1 MTPVFTSLN
10 LHEIH
15 HFRNLL
21 AAEGIET
28 FIRNEMLSRL
38 AGEVPFTECAPQL
51 CVLNDADG
59 PAAERVLAEFRR
71 GVPKGPSWV
80 CAQCGEQSERQF
92 SACWQCGNHRPV

>member
-51 CVLNDADG
+51 CVLSDTDRQAVERLL
-59 PAAERVLAEFRR
+59 AAFRC
-71 GVPKGPSWV
+71 GVKGGPSYI
-80 CAQCGEQSERQF
+80 CTQCGEHSEGQF
-92 SACWQCGNHRPV
+92 GACWRCGEDRPA